1 MVRYGSNAVVGQSGG
16 PTCAIN
22 SSLAGVISQ
31 ALKEKNI
38 HKIYGLANGIDGL
51 LKERLYDLTEA
62 FTGKDDDL
70 KILQDTPGA
79 ALGSCR
85 FKLPKPADDEK
96 FYENLFSLLN
106 KYEIGYFFYIG
117 GNDSMDTTA
126 KVSAYAKA
134 HGIDINVVGVPKT
147 VDNDLCGTDH
157 CPGFGSA
164 AKFVATTFAELS
176 RDTAVYTQKCVT
188 IVEIMGRDA
197 GWLTA
202 AVSLSN
208 TEYTQ
213 GADLIYLPELPF
225 DYVKFYSDIEK
236 VWQTKPNVLV
246 AVSEGIRLENGTYIG
261 ADGSNVD
268 KFGHIQLSGAGKVL
282 EHRVKEHFGC
292 KVRSVELNTPQRCAS
307 HLSSL
312 TDITES
318 FEVGAHAVKSAI
330 DGKSGVMAA
339 IIRESDAPYN
349 VSYAALDVQAI
360 ANQVKAV
367 PREYINDKG
376 NGITDEG
383 LSYLRPLILG
393 ENTLTYKNGIPVH
406 YIFPKI

>member
-1 MVRYGSNAVVGQSGG
+1 MIRYGNNAVVGQSGG

-22 SSLAGVISQ
+22 SSLAGVIS
-31 ALKEKNI
+31 ASLENKNI
-38 HKIYGLANGIDGL
+38 HKIYGMANGIDGFL
-51 LKERLYDLTEA
+51 HERLYDLTEL
-62 FTGKDDDL
+62 FGDKPEDITL
-70 KILQDTPGA
+70 LQNTPGA

-85 FKLPKPADDEK
+85 FKLPKPEDDKK
-96 FYENLFSLLN
+96 FYENLFSLLK

-134 HGIDINVVGVPKT
+134 NEIDINVVGVPKT

-164 AKFVATTFAELS
+164 AKYVATVFAELR

-188 IVEIMGRDA
+188 IVEVMGRDA

-202 AVSLSN
+202 AASLSS
-208 TEYTQ
+208 TEHTQ

-225 DYVKFYSDIEK
+225 SYDKFFTDIEK
-236 VWQTKPNVLV
+236 VWESHPDALV

-268 KFGHIQLSGAGKVL
+268 KFGHVQLSGASKVL
-282 EHRVKEHFGC
+282 EHKIKEHFGC

-307 HLSSL
+307 HISSL

-318 FEVGAHAVKSAI
+318 FGVGAHAVKAATC
-330 DGKSGVMAA
+330 GESGVMAA
-339 IIRESDAPYN
+339 IIRNESEPYS
-349 VSYAALDVQAI
+349 VHYEALDVQKI

-367 PREYINDKG
+367 PREYINNDG
-376 NGITDEG
+376 NGITVSG
-383 LSYLRPLILG
+383 IKYLRPLING
-393 ENTLTYKNGIPVH
+393 ENIVKYQNGIPMH